1 MASNSVASLRNRLR
15 TTPSPVLL
23 HVVSCNPPREF
34 WEFVGSEVHWF
45 FMAEQLLSLRTHHLS
60 QPRVQADFHW
70 KRISGLLLAA
80 VFGLA
85 GAGVAAPRHG
95 AGRTTDNAAKS
106 PLIAAM
112 QAELERSKAA
122 FGKLDPPAYF
132 LGYTLTDTQRAE
144 VSGSNGALL
153 SSLEVRNRW
162 MEVEVRTGSYDL
174 DDTRKVGERQRPAS
188 GAPRGARAAAHQ
200 AGAILLRP

>member
-1 MASNSVASLRNRLR
+1 
-15 TTPSPVLL
+15 
-23 HVVSCNPPREF
+23 
-34 WEFVGSEVHWF
+34 
-45 FMAEQLLSLRTHHLS
+45 MAEQLLSLRTRPLS
-60 QPRVQADFHW
+60 QPRVPADFDW

-85 GAGVAAPRHG
+85 GAGAAAPRHG
-95 AGRTTDNAAKS
+95 AGRTAENAAKS

-112 QAELERSKAA
+112 QAELDRSRAA

-153 SSLEVRNRW
+153 SSLEARNRW

-174 DDTRKVGERQRPAS
+174 DDTRKVGERQGPSS
-188 GAPRGARAAAHQ
+188 GGPGAALAGGADGGGGQRAPGVGADAENLARSEGLSQ
-200 AGAILLRP
+200 MYNR